1 MIPAS
6 SPFDQPLSV
15 NQVSTWLNA
24 LPCNVAGGFPSATD
38 TGKENSL
45 EIGMDADTSVKVTR
59 KTTVRAKPKPAAEPS
74 TKTRAPSRTRNPA
87 DASDSPNVPVALK
100 RIHAQRLREVYR
112 SAGWPYQDVVEI
124 DLLAAGLLKRT
135 SSDSGHPLVALTD
148 AGIAHLA
155 QATQSNRQARSAHEA
170 LVNKVVQAMLR
181 DGRLVWTGLN
191 LRARVPGES
200 EEQSRWKLCQPDVFS
215 IRNSSRQEY
224 LEPIVHEIKVSRAD
238 LLGDIKRIDKRA
250 AYLDVGGQCWYVL
263 GCDRSGY
270 PIAKA
275 NEIPLECGVMVLQ
288 NNQLEVLRMAPKR
301 MVSQLPF
308 SVWMALAK
316 ATPVRGAELEPYQ
329 DALGLM
335 RDG

>member
-1 MIPAS
+1 MKTQHNTPPNKAPRAETIKKCG
-6 SPFDQPLSV
+6 LE
-15 NQVSTWLNA
+15 
-24 LPCNVAGGFPSATD
+24 AGTAID
-38 TGKENSL
+38 TPVKP
-45 EIGMDADTSVKVTR
+45 TSKTR
-59 KTTVRAKPKPAAEPS
+59 VRAKPEAEPCA
-74 TKTRAPSRTRNPA
+74 KTTAPSNTLSPA
-87 DASDSPNVPVALK
+87 ETSDHLGVPVILK

-135 SSDSGHPLVALTD
+135 NSDTGHPLIALTD
-148 AGIAHLA
+148 AGIAHLT
-155 QATQSNRQARSAHEA
+155 QATQGNRQARSAHEA
-170 LVNKVVQAMLR
+170 LVDKVVQAMLR
-181 DGRLVWTGLN
+181 DGRLVWTGLH
-191 LRARVPGES
+191 LRAQVQGES
-200 EEQSRWKLCQPDVFS
+200 DEHSRWKLCQPDVFS

-275 NEIPLECGVMVLQ
+275 NEIPLECGVMVFQ
-288 NNQLEVLRMAPKR
+288 NSQLEVLRMAPKR

-308 SVWMALAK
+308 PVWMALAK
-316 ATPVRGAELEPYQ
+316 ATPVRGAELEPCQ
-329 DALGLM
+329 DVLGLM

>member
-1 MIPAS
+1 MTTGASTRKRPTASVGEKNRLASGTDAGTPAKTKS
-6 SPFDQPLSV
+6 KSKPGTQAKANSGL
-15 NQVSTWLNA
+15 
-24 LPCNVAGGFPSATD
+24 PSATE
-38 TGKENSL
+38 TTENAIPL
-45 EIGMDADTSVKVTR
+45 I
-59 KTTVRAKPKPAAEPS
+59 
-74 TKTRAPSRTRNPA
+74 
-87 DASDSPNVPVALK
+87 LK
-100 RIHAQRLREVYR
+100 RVHAQRLREVYR

-135 SSDSGHPLVALTD
+135 SSDSGHPLIVLTD

-155 QATQSNRQARSAHEA
+155 QATQGNRQARSAHDT
-170 LVNKVVQAMLR
+170 LVDKVAQAMLR

-191 LRARVPGES
+191 LRAKVAGES
-200 EEQSRWKLCQPDVFS
+200 EEVARWKMCQPDVFS

-238 LLGDIKRIDKRA
+238 LLGDIKRLDKRA

-275 NEIPLECGVMVLQ
+275 NEIPVECGVMVFQ
-288 NNQLEVLRMAPKR
+288 NKQLEVLRMAPKR
-301 MVSQLPF
+301 AVSQLPF

-316 ATPVRGAELEPYQ
+316 ATPMRGAELEPCQ
-329 DALGLM
+329 VALASLLG
-335 RDG
+335 G